1 MEHTHCGKPVGG
13 RELDDRAGAGVHVA
27 VILSRLGACEPRAS
41 RTGTFN
47 QRVQGSSLDGP
58 PNESATS
65 GTSRGADLL
74 ATAVRPAYT
83 CAPRPL
89 RRSRRAS
96 LEGNRACLAL
106 EASSRKTSAGELHS
120 SACCHGEWLRQSV
133 LDRRPEPIHECGAPG
148 SSGRT
153 SSVVRSRSSARFVW
167 SWSPSR
173 AATRAL
179 ADGGPPHARVWTGEH
194 GH

>member
-1 MEHTHCGKPVGG
+1 MIAVERGFTSRSFYPGSVPASPAEAE
-13 RELDDRAGAGVHVA
+13 RE
-27 VILSRLGACEPRAS
+27 RLISGS
-41 RTGTFN
+41 KV
-47 QRVQGSSLDGP
+47 RVLDGP

-65 GTSRGADLL
+65 GTSGVADLL

-106 EASSRKTSAGELHS
+106 EASSRKTSAGQLQS
-120 SACCHGEWLRQSV
+120 SACCHGEWLRQPV
-133 LDRRPEPIHECGAPG
+133 LDRRPEPIHEWGAPG

-179 ADGGPPHARVWTGEH
+179 ADGGHPHARVWTGEH
-194 GH
+194 ATIGSAPRKP